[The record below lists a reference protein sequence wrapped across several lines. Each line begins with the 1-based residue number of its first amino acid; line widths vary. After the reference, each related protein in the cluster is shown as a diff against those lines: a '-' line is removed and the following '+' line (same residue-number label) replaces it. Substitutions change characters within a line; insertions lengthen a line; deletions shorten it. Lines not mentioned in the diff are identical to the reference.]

1 MTKQTNGVSQKFV
14 NSFFDRGDGVVEFP
28 NGLVITDD
36 SVMWSGTKYDID
48 SLNID
53 EYPGQLTLDHFDSI
67 GGDYLIGKVEGVH
80 KQGNKVVVDRIRY
93 AVNASENAKRAYE
106 LLKGGFSNAF
116 SIETIGPWADEETN
130 TMYNHK
136 LVGLSQVV
144 MGNNKHAV
152 ANSIKPI
159 THQVGEFETEDK
171 ENCSAVHEVRVKND
185 VEAQVEEGVEVTK
198 SEEVK
203 AETEVAADEALEVL
217 ENDLAAETC
226 NDAEAPAEE
235 AEVKEEVKAE
245 EVEPS
250 TDDDE
255 EVVEKSEEEA
265 EVENSA
271 EEPAEAETEEVA
283 EEEAEKAED
292 EAEEAETET
301 EEEAEEAETEVEN
314 SVEES
319 EEAVADDTDE
329 AAEEE
334 PAADEAEAE
343 EVEAEVEEEA
353 QEETNINNKVEE
365 TEMTKEEISKLINEA
380 IKNFAEAQVAPAAE
394 EPAVEEAEAKED
406 NSYSLEKHAN
416 LIMRALKTKSALDY
430 EALARVNNANLEALK
445 AAGKVSNSM
454 TIEDWGNF
462 VLPPEMYDRL
472 IGKRTDYSA
481 IIEATDWRE
490 TDRLEFA
497 WLTRNGDIEMTNT
510 AMCEARPATNPDRSN
525 LKPITTYGAVRHIE
539 QMEHL
544 GAVTPVCSAATK
556 YLAVDLIADAIA
568 GYRNNYD
575 KKKAELVIAKLQEAV
590 NISDNKVAFDNEAT
604 YDNKLKTFIDTLA
617 KLSDATST
625 GTFVFTEKTLL
636 KIMEYVTPRE
646 SALGDRAF
654 DAGKDG
660 IKRVFGTPYI
670 VVPNSL
676 MPSLE
681 DDAANNPVISYIP
694 VDAAS
699 TAPQN
704 IEITS
709 TVFYGDLSLF
719 TGYTSGGLQ
728 FDMTEYAAYEDANGV
743 VRSAYQR
750 DEIVLRGY
758 FYRGGAYR
766 YPQAMAAITNEA
778 ISE

>member
-1 MTKQTNGVSQKFV
+1 MTKQTNTVSGKFV

-36 SVMWSGTKYDID
+36 SVMWSGTKYDIE
-48 SLNID
+48 SLDID
-53 EYPGQLTLDHFDSI
+53 QYPGQLTLDHFDSI

-93 AVNASENAKRAYE
+93 AINASENAKRAYE

-116 SIETIGPWADEETN
+116 SIETIGPWADDETN
-130 TMYNHK
+130 TMFNHK

-152 ANSIKPI
+152 ANSISSIKH
-159 THQVGEFETEDK
+159 TNEAGEEEDSG
-171 ENCSAVHEVRVKND
+171 ECTAVHEVRVECE
-185 VEAQVEEGVEVTK
+185 VEPQVEEGDKVTTPAEAKAKTEVE
-198 SEEVK
+198 
-203 AETEVAADEALEVL
+203 ETEVLETLDFEL
-217 ENDLAAETC
+217 EGETC
-226 NDAEAPAEE
+226 NEAEQAE
-235 AEVKEEVKAE
+235 EVKEEE
-245 EVEPS
+245 TETEPS
-250 TDDDE
+250 TDDDKK
-255 EVVEKSEEEA
+255 VVEESEEET
-265 EVENSA
+265 EVENSVEEST
-271 EEPAEAETEEVA
+271 EEPAEET
-283 EEEAEKAED
+283 
-292 EAEEAETET
+292 AEEAETET
-301 EEEAEEAETEVEN
+301 ETETEEKVEEEAPAETETETEVEN
-314 SVEES
+314 EVAES

-329 AAEEE
+329 ATEEE
-334 PAADEAEAE
+334 PAEKK
-343 EVEAEVEEEA
+343 EEA

-380 IKNFAEAQVAPAAE
+380 IKNFADTQAAAPVTEEPEVKEAE
-394 EPAVEEAEAKED
+394 ETKEEQA
-406 NSYSLEKHAN
+406 YSLEKHAN
-416 LIMRALKTKSALDY
+416 LILRALKTKSALDY
-430 EALARVNNANLEALK
+430 QELARVNNANLEALK

-481 IIEATDWRE
+481 ILEATEWRE

-497 WLTRNGDIEMTNT
+497 WLTRNGDIEMQNT
-510 AMCEARPATNPDRSN
+510 SMCEARPATNPDTSN
-525 LKPITTYGAVRHIE
+525 LKPITTYGATRHIE

-575 KKKAELVIAKLQEAV
+575 KKRAELVIAKLQEAV
-590 NISDNKVAFDNEAT
+590 NLSDNKVAFDSSAT

-681 DDAANNPVISYIP
+681 DDAANNPVISFIP
-694 VDAAS
+694 VDASS
-699 TAPQN
+699 TAPEN

-728 FDMTEYAAYEDANGV
+728 FDMTEYAAYEDASGV

-750 DEIVLRGY
+750 DEIVLRG
-758 FYRGGAYR
+758 FFFRGGAYR
-766 YPQAMAAITNEA
+766 YPAAMAAIVNEA
-778 ISE
+778 VSS

>member
-1 MTKQTNGVSQKFV
+1 MTKQTNDVSGKFV

-36 SVMWSGTKYDID
+36 SVMWSGTKYDIN
-48 SLNID
+48 SLDIN

-67 GGDYLIGKVEGVH
+67 GGDYLIGKVEGVK
-80 KQGNKVVVDRIRY
+80 KQGNRITVDRIRY
-93 AVNASENAKRAYE
+93 AINASENAKRAYE

-116 SIETIGPWADEETN
+116 SIETIGPWADEETG

-152 ANSIKPI
+152 ANSISSIKR
-159 THQVGEFETEDK
+159 TNDKGEEVEGDECT
-171 ENCSAVHEVRVKND
+171 AVHEVRVECG

-198 SEEVK
+198 PEEAK
-203 AETEVAADEALEVL
+203 AETEVEATEVLEVL

-226 NDAEAPAEE
+226 NEAEAPAEAPAEEVEAPAEE
-235 AEVKEEVKAE
+235 AEET
-245 EVEPS
+245 EPS

-255 EVVEKSEEEA
+255 EVVEESEEEA
-265 EVENSA
+265 EPAEKPAEEAEA
-271 EEPAEAETEEVA
+271 EEPAE
-283 EEEAEKAED
+283 EEAEA
-292 EAEEAETET
+292 
-301 EEEAEEAETEVEN
+301 EEAEEAEVVEVEN
-314 SVEES
+314 DAEPEAPAEAEEAEEEVTEP

-329 AAEEE
+329 ATEEE
-334 PAADEAEAE
+334 PAEE
-343 EVEAEVEEEA
+343 EV
-353 QEETNINNKVEE
+353 QEEKTNNKVEE
-365 TEMTKEEISKLINEA
+365 IEMTKEEISKLINEA
-380 IKNFAEAQVAPAAE
+380 IKNFADAQVAPAAE
-394 EPAVEEAEAKED
+394 EPAVEEAPAEEVD
-406 NSYSLEKHAN
+406 NKYSLEKHAN

-430 EALARVNNANLEALK
+430 EALARVNNANLDALK

-481 IIEATDWRE
+481 ILDATDWRE

-510 AMCEARPATNPDRSN
+510 AMCEARPAVNPDTSN

-575 KKKAELVIAKLQEAV
+575 KKRAELVIAKLQEAV
-590 NISDNKVAFDNEAT
+590 NIAGNKVEFDSSAT

>member
-1 MTKQTNGVSQKFV
+1 MTKQTNSVSGKFV

-36 SVMWSGTKYDID
+36 SVMWSGTKYDIE
-48 SLNID
+48 SLDID
-53 EYPGQLTLDHFDSI
+53 QYPGQLTLDHFDSI

-93 AVNASENAKRAYE
+93 AINASENAKRAYE

-116 SIETIGPWADEETN
+116 SIETIGPWADDETN
-130 TMYNHK
+130 TMFNHK

-152 ANSIKPI
+152 ANSISSVKH
-159 THQVGEFETEDK
+159 TNEAGEEEDSG
-171 ENCSAVHEVRVKND
+171 ECTAVHEVRVECD
-185 VEAQVEEGVEVTK
+185 VEPQVEEGAKVTTPAEAEAKTEVE
-198 SEEVK
+198 
-203 AETEVAADEALEVL
+203 ETEVLETLDSEL
-217 ENDLAAETC
+217 EGETC
-226 NDAEAPAEE
+226 NDAEQAE
-235 AEVKEEVKAE
+235 EVKEEE
-245 EVEPS
+245 IETEPS
-250 TDDDE
+250 TDDDKK
-255 EVVEKSEEEA
+255 VVEESEEEVT

-271 EEPAEAETEEVA
+271 EETEAEETTEEAETKTAEAEEV
-283 EEEAEKAED
+283 ET
-292 EAEEAETET
+292 EAETET
-301 EEEAEEAETEVEN
+301 EEKAEETEEVAEAETEVEN
-314 SVEES
+314 EVTES

-329 AAEEE
+329 ATEEE
-334 PAADEAEAE
+334 PA
-343 EVEAEVEEEA
+343 EEEA

-380 IKNFAEAQVAPAAE
+380 IKNFADTQAAPVTE
-394 EPAVEEAEAKED
+394 EPEVKEAEEAKEEQA
-406 NSYSLEKHAN
+406 YSLEKHAN
-416 LIMRALKTKSALDY
+416 LILRALKTKSALDY
-430 EALARVNNANLEALK
+430 QELARVNNANLEALK

-481 IIEATDWRE
+481 ILDATEWRE

-497 WLTRNGDIEMTNT
+497 WLTRNGDIEMQNT
-510 AMCEARPATNPDRSN
+510 SMCEARPATNPDTSN

-575 KKKAELVIAKLQEAV
+575 KKRAELVIAKLQEAV
-590 NISDNKVAFDNEAT
+590 NISKNKVAFDNDAT

-625 GTFVFTEKTLL
+625 GTFIFTEKTLL

-694 VDAAS
+694 VDASS
-699 TAPQN
+699 TAPEN

-750 DEIVLRGY
+750 DEIVLRG
-758 FYRGGAYR
+758 FFFRGAAYR
-766 YPQAMAAITNEA
+766 YPAAMAAIVNEPV
-778 ISE
+778 SS

>member
-1 MTKQTNGVSQKFV
+1 MTKKANEVSGKFV
-14 NSFFDRGDGVVEFP
+14 NSFFDRGDGIVEFP

-36 SVMWSGTKYDID
+36 SVMWSGTKYDIE

-93 AVNASENAKRAYE
+93 AINASENAKRAYE

-116 SIETIGPWADEETN
+116 SIETIGPWADDETN

-152 ANSIKPI
+152 ANSISTIKR
-159 THQVGEFETEDK
+159 TNDAGEEEDSGECTAK
-171 ENCSAVHEVRVKND
+171 HEVRVECE
-185 VEAQVEEGVEVTK
+185 VETQVEEGAKVTTPAAK
-198 SEEVK
+198 AE
-203 AETEVAADEALEVL
+203 AETEVEALEVL
-217 ENDLAAETC
+217 ESEKKTEVDNEVETP
-226 NDAEAPAEE
+226 E
-235 AEVKEEVKAE
+235 KAE
-245 EVEPS
+245 ENTETEPS
-250 TDDDE
+250 TDDDK
-255 EVVEKSEEEA
+255 EVVEKSEEEVA
-265 EVENSA
+265 EVENST
-271 EEPAEAETEEVA
+271 EETETEETA
-283 EEEAEKAED
+283 EEVKT
-292 EAEEAETET
+292 EEAETET
-301 EEEAEEAETEVEN
+301 EAETKEEDTETEVEN
-314 SVEES
+314 EVTEP

-329 AAEEE
+329 ATEEESAAEET
-334 PAADEAEAE
+334 
-343 EVEAEVEEEA
+343 

-380 IKNFAEAQVAPAAE
+380 IKNFAEAQVTPEVE
-394 EPAVEEAEAKED
+394 EPKVEEAKEEETD

-416 LIMRALKTKSALDY
+416 LILRALKTKSALDY
-430 EALARVNNANLEALK
+430 EKLARMNNANLEALK

-462 VLPPEMYDRL
+462 VLPPEMYTKL
-472 IGKRTDYSA
+472 IGQRTDYSA
-481 IIEATDWRE
+481 ILEATEWRE

-497 WLTRNGDIEMTNT
+497 WLTRNGDIEMQNT
-510 AMCEARPATNPDRSN
+510 AMCEARPATNPDTSN
-525 LKPITTYGAVRHIE
+525 LKPITTYGATRHIE

-575 KKKAELVIAKLQEAV
+575 KKRAELVIAKLQEAV
-590 NISDNKVAFDNEAT
+590 NISENKVAFDKSAT
-604 YDNKLKTFIDTLA
+604 YDDKLKTFIDTLA

-681 DDAANNPVISYIP
+681 DDASKNPIISYIP
-694 VDAAS
+694 VDASS
-699 TAPQN
+699 TAPEN

-750 DEIVLRGY
+750 DEIVLRG
-758 FYRGGAYR
+758 FFFRGAAYR
-766 YPQAMAAITNEA
+766 YPAAMAAITNEA
-778 ISE
+778 ISS

>member
-1 MTKQTNGVSQKFV
+1 MTKQTNDVSGKFV

-36 SVMWSGTKYDID
+36 SVMWSGTKYDIN
-48 SLNID
+48 SLDIN

-67 GGDYLIGKVEGVH
+67 GGDYLIGKVEGVK
-80 KQGNKVVVDRIRY
+80 KQGNRITVDRIRY
-93 AVNASENAKRAYE
+93 AINASENAKRAYE

-116 SIETIGPWADEETN
+116 SIETIGPWADEETG

-152 ANSIKPI
+152 ANSISSIKR
-159 THQVGEFETEDK
+159 TNDKGEEVESDECT
-171 ENCSAVHEVRVKND
+171 AVHEVRVECG

-198 SEEVK
+198 PEEAK
-203 AETEVAADEALEVL
+203 AETEVEATEVLEVL

-226 NDAEAPAEE
+226 NEVEAPAEEVEAPAEE
-235 AEVKEEVKAE
+235 AEET
-245 EVEPS
+245 EPS

-255 EVVEKSEEEA
+255 EVVEESEEEA
-265 EVENSA
+265 EPA
-271 EEPAEAETEEVA
+271 EEP
-283 EEEAEKAED
+283 
-292 EAEEAETET
+292 AEEAETE
-301 EEEAEEAETEVEN
+301 EPAEEEAEAEEAEEAEVVEVEN
-314 SVEES
+314 DAEPEAPAEA
-319 EEAVADDTDE
+319 EEAEEEVTEPEEVVADDTDE
-329 AAEEE
+329 ATEEE
-334 PAADEAEAE
+334 PAEE
-343 EVEAEVEEEA
+343 EV
-353 QEETNINNKVEE
+353 QEEKTNNKVEE
-365 TEMTKEEISKLINEA
+365 IEMTKEEISKLINEA
-380 IKNFAEAQVAPAAE
+380 IKNFADAQVAPAAE
-394 EPAVEEAEAKED
+394 EPAVEEAPAEEVD
-406 NSYSLEKHAN
+406 NKYSLEKHAN

-430 EALARVNNANLEALK
+430 EALARVNNANLDALK

-481 IIEATDWRE
+481 ILDATDWRE

-510 AMCEARPATNPDRSN
+510 AMCEARPAVNPDTSN

-575 KKKAELVIAKLQEAV
+575 KKRAELVIAKLQEAV
-590 NISDNKVAFDNEAT
+590 NIAGNKVEFDSSAT

>member
-1 MTKQTNGVSQKFV
+1 MTKQTNTVSGKFV

-36 SVMWSGTKYDID
+36 SVMWSGTKYDIE
-48 SLNID
+48 SLDID
-53 EYPGQLTLDHFDSI
+53 QYPGQLTLDHFDSI

-93 AVNASENAKRAYE
+93 AINASENAKRAYE

-116 SIETIGPWADEETN
+116 SIETIGPWADDETN
-130 TMYNHK
+130 TMFNHK

-152 ANSIKPI
+152 ANSISSIKH
-159 THQVGEFETEDK
+159 TNEAGEEEDSG
-171 ENCSAVHEVRVKND
+171 ECTAVHEVRVECE
-185 VEAQVEEGVEVTK
+185 VEPQVEEGDKVTTPAEAEAKTEVE
-198 SEEVK
+198 
-203 AETEVAADEALEVL
+203 ETEVLETLDSEL
-217 ENDLAAETC
+217 EGETC
-226 NDAEAPAEE
+226 NEAEQAE
-235 AEVKEEVKAE
+235 EVKEEETEA
-245 EVEPS
+245 EPS

-255 EVVEKSEEEA
+255 KVVEESEEET

-271 EEPAEAETEEVA
+271 EESTEEPAEET
-283 EEEAEKAED
+283 
-292 EAEEAETET
+292 AEEAETET
-301 EEEAEEAETEVEN
+301 ETETKEEVEGEAPAETETETEVEN
-314 SVEES
+314 EVAES

-329 AAEEE
+329 ATEEE
-334 PAADEAEAE
+334 PAE
-343 EVEAEVEEEA
+343 EKEEA

-380 IKNFAEAQVAPAAE
+380 IKNFADTQAAAPVTE
-394 EPAVEEAEAKED
+394 EPEVKEAEEAKEEQA
-406 NSYSLEKHAN
+406 YSLEKHAN
-416 LIMRALKTKSALDY
+416 LILRALKTKSALDY
-430 EALARVNNANLEALK
+430 QELARVNNANLEALK

-481 IIEATDWRE
+481 ILEATEWRE

-497 WLTRNGDIEMTNT
+497 WLTRNGDIEMQNT
-510 AMCEARPATNPDRSN
+510 SMCEARPATNPDTSN
-525 LKPITTYGAVRHIE
+525 LKPITTYGATRHIE

-575 KKKAELVIAKLQEAV
+575 KKRAELVIAKLQEAV
-590 NISDNKVAFDNEAT
+590 NLSDNKVAFDSSAT

-681 DDAANNPVISYIP
+681 DDAANNPVISFIP
-694 VDAAS
+694 VDASS
-699 TAPQN
+699 TAPEN

-728 FDMTEYAAYEDANGV
+728 FDMTEYAAYEDASGV

-750 DEIVLRGY
+750 DEIVLRG
-758 FYRGGAYR
+758 FFFRGGAYR
-766 YPQAMAAITNEA
+766 YPAAMAAIVNEA
-778 ISE
+778 VSS

>member
-1 MTKQTNGVSQKFV
+1 MTKQTNTVSGKFV
-14 NSFFDRGDGVVEFP
+14 NSFFDRGDGIVEFP

-36 SVMWSGTKYDID
+36 SVMWSGTKYDIE
-48 SLNID
+48 SLDIN

-93 AVNASENAKRAYE
+93 AINASENAKRAYE

-152 ANSIKPI
+152 ANSISSVKH
-159 THQVGEFETEDK
+159 TNEAGEEEDSG
-171 ENCSAVHEVRVKND
+171 ECTAIHEVRVECD
-185 VEAQVEEGVEVTK
+185 VEPQVEEGAKVTTPAEAEAKTEVEETEVLETLD
-198 SEEVK
+198 SELEGETCNEAEQTEEVK
-203 AETEVAADEALEVL
+203 EAEAET
-217 ENDLAAETC
+217 
-226 NDAEAPAEE
+226 
-235 AEVKEEVKAE
+235 
-245 EVEPS
+245 EPS
-250 TDDDE
+250 TDDDKE
-255 EVVEKSEEEA
+255 EVVEESEEET

-271 EEPAEAETEEVA
+271 EETAEETIAEAEVVET
-283 EEEAEKAED
+283 
-292 EAEEAETET
+292 EAEEIETEAETVA
-301 EEEAEEAETEVEN
+301 EEEAEEAEAEVE
-314 SVEES
+314 SEETES

-329 AAEEE
+329 ATEEE
-334 PAADEAEAE
+334 PAE
-343 EVEAEVEEEA
+343 EKEEA
-353 QEETNINNKVEE
+353 QEDTNINNKVEE
-365 TEMTKEEISKLINEA
+365 IEMTKEEISKLINEA
-380 IKNFAEAQVAPAAE
+380 IKNFAETQATAPVTE
-394 EPAVEEAEAKED
+394 EPEVKEAEEAKEEQA
-406 NSYSLEKHAN
+406 YSLEKHAN
-416 LIMRALKTKSALDY
+416 LILRALKTKSALDY
-430 EALARVNNANLEALK
+430 QELARVNNANLEALK

-481 IIEATDWRE
+481 ILDATEWRE

-497 WLTRNGDIEMTNT
+497 WLTRNGDIEMQNT
-510 AMCEARPATNPDRSN
+510 SMCEARPATNPDTSN
-525 LKPITTYGAVRHIE
+525 LKPITTYGATRHIE

-575 KKKAELVIAKLQEAV
+575 KKRAELVIAKLQEAV
-590 NISDNKVAFDNEAT
+590 NISKNKVEFDNSAT

-625 GTFVFTEKTLL
+625 GTFIFTEKTLL

-699 TAPQN
+699 TAPEN
-704 IEITS
+704 IEINS

-728 FDMTEYAAYEDANGV
+728 FDMTEYAAYEDASGV

-750 DEIVLRGY
+750 DEIVLRG
-758 FYRGGAYR
+758 FFFRGGAYR
-766 YPQAMAAITNEA
+766 YPAAMAAIVNEPV
-778 ISE
+778 SS

>member
-1 MTKQTNGVSQKFV
+1 MTKQTNDVSNKFV

-36 SVMWSGTKYDID
+36 SVMWSGTKYDIE

-93 AVNASENAKRAYE
+93 AINASENAKRAYE

-159 THQVGEFETEDK
+159 THQTGEYETEDK
-171 ENCSAVHEVRVKND
+171 ETCSAIHEVRVEND

-198 SEEVK
+198 PAEAK
-203 AETEVAADEALEVL
+203 AETEVEATEALEVL

-226 NDAEAPAEE
+226 NEAETPAEE
-235 AEVKEEVKAE
+235 VEEEAKDAE
-245 EVEPS
+245 ETEPS

-265 EVENSA
+265 TEVENSA
-271 EEPAEAETEEVA
+271 EEATEEAKTEEPAEKPAEEAEAEPAEAEKVEN
-283 EEEAEKAED
+283 EAEP
-292 EAEEAETET
+292 EAETET
-301 EEEAEEAETEVEN
+301 KEEAPAETEVEN
-314 SVEES
+314 EATES

-329 AAEEE
+329 ATEEE
-334 PAADEAEAE
+334 PA
-343 EVEAEVEEEA
+343 EEEA

-365 TEMTKEEISKLINEA
+365 IEMTKEEISKLINEA
-380 IKNFAEAQVAPAAE
+380 IKNFADAQVAPAAE
-394 EPAVEEAEAKED
+394 EPAVEEAPAEEVD
-406 NSYSLEKHAN
+406 NKYSLEKHAN

-430 EALARVNNANLEALK
+430 EALARVNNANLDALK

-481 IIEATDWRE
+481 ILEATDWRE

-510 AMCEARPATNPDRSN
+510 AMCEARPATDPDTSN
-525 LKPITTYGAVRHIE
+525 LKPISEYGATRHIE

-544 GAVTPVCSAATK
+544 AAITPVCSAATK

-590 NISDNKVAFDNEAT
+590 NISDNKVAFDATAT
-604 YDNKLKTFIDTLA
+604 YDTKLKTFIDTLA

-694 VDAAS
+694 VDSAS

-728 FDMTEYAAYEDANGV
+728 FDMSEQVAYELPNGT
-743 VRSAYQR
+743 VRSAFQR

-766 YPQAMAAITNEA
+766 YPEAMAAIVNEA
-778 ISE
+778 VSD

>member
-1 MTKQTNGVSQKFV
+1 MTKQTNSVSGKFV

-36 SVMWSGTKYDID
+36 SVMWSGTKYDIE
-48 SLNID
+48 SLDID
-53 EYPGQLTLDHFDSI
+53 QYPGQLTLDHFDSI

-93 AVNASENAKRAYE
+93 AINASENAKRAYE

-116 SIETIGPWADEETN
+116 SIETIGPWADDETN
-130 TMYNHK
+130 TMFNHK

-152 ANSIKPI
+152 ANSISSIKH
-159 THQVGEFETEDK
+159 TNEAGEEEDSG
-171 ENCSAVHEVRVKND
+171 ECTAVHEVRVECE
-185 VEAQVEEGVEVTK
+185 VEPQVEEGDKVTTPAEAEAKTEVE
-198 SEEVK
+198 
-203 AETEVAADEALEVL
+203 ETEVLETLDSEL
-217 ENDLAAETC
+217 EGETC
-226 NDAEAPAEE
+226 NEAEQAE
-235 AEVKEEVKAE
+235 EVKEEETEA
-245 EVEPS
+245 EPS

-255 EVVEKSEEEA
+255 KVVEESEEET

-271 EEPAEAETEEVA
+271 EESTEEPAEET
-283 EEEAEKAED
+283 
-292 EAEEAETET
+292 AEEAETET
-301 EEEAEEAETEVEN
+301 ETETEEEVEEEAPAETETETEVEN
-314 SVEES
+314 EVTES

-329 AAEEE
+329 ATEEE
-334 PAADEAEAE
+334 PAE
-343 EVEAEVEEEA
+343 EKEEA

-380 IKNFAEAQVAPAAE
+380 IKNFADTQAAAPVTE
-394 EPAVEEAEAKED
+394 EPEVKEAEEAKEEQA
-406 NSYSLEKHAN
+406 YSLEKHAN
-416 LIMRALKTKSALDY
+416 LILRALKTKSALDY
-430 EALARVNNANLEALK
+430 QELARVNNANLEALK

-481 IIEATDWRE
+481 ILEATEWRE

-497 WLTRNGDIEMTNT
+497 WLTRNGDIEMQNT
-510 AMCEARPATNPDRSN
+510 AMCEARPATNPDLSN
-525 LKPITTYGAVRHIE
+525 LKPITTYGATRHIE

-575 KKKAELVIAKLQEAV
+575 KKRAELVIAKLQEAV
-590 NISDNKVAFDNEAT
+590 NLSDNKVAFDSSAT
-604 YDNKLKTFIDTLA
+604 ADTKLKTFIDTLA

-681 DDAANNPVISYIP
+681 DDAANNPVISFIP

-699 TAPQN
+699 TAPEN

-750 DEIVLRGY
+750 DEIVLRG
-758 FYRGGAYR
+758 FFFRGGAYR
-766 YPQAMAAITNEA
+766 YPAAMAAIVNEA
-778 ISE
+778 VSS

>member
-1 MTKQTNGVSQKFV
+1 MTKQTNDVSGKFV
-14 NSFFDRGDGVVEFP
+14 NSFFDRGDGIIEFP

-36 SVMWSGTKYDID
+36 SVMWSGTKYDIE
-48 SLNID
+48 SLDIS

-67 GGDYLIGKVEGVH
+67 GGDYLIGKVEGVK
-80 KQGNKVVVDRIRY
+80 KQGNKITVDRIRY
-93 AVNASENAKRAYE
+93 AINASENAKRAYE

-130 TMYNHK
+130 TMHNHK

-159 THQVGEFETEDK
+159 THQAGEFQAEDK
-171 ENCSAVHEVRVKND
+171 ENCSAIHEVRVECE
-185 VEAQVEEGVEVTK
+185 VEPQVEEGVEVTK
-198 SEEVK
+198 PEEAK
-203 AETEVAADEALEVL
+203 AETEVEATEVLEVL

-226 NDAEAPAEE
+226 NEAEAPAEE
-235 AEVKEEVKAE
+235 VAE
-245 EVEPS
+245 ETEEKVETETEPS

-255 EVVEKSEEEA
+255 KVVEESEEEVAEAENSIEEAAEETEAEEIEEAPAEAEEEVEKTEA
-265 EVENSA
+265 EVEN
-271 EEPAEAETEEVA
+271 EVTEP
-283 EEEAEKAED
+283 
-292 EAEEAETET
+292 
-301 EEEAEEAETEVEN
+301 
-314 SVEES
+314 

-329 AAEEE
+329 ATEEE
-334 PAADEAEAE
+334 PAVDEAEAKT
-343 EVEAEVEEEA
+343 EEEA

-380 IKNFAEAQVAPAAE
+380 IKNFAEAQVTPAAE
-394 EPAVEEAEAKED
+394 EPAVEEAPAETED

-481 IIEATDWRE
+481 ILDATDWRE

-497 WLTRNGDIEMTNT
+497 WLTRNGDIEMQNV
-510 AMCEARPATNPDRSN
+510 AACEARPAVNPDTSN

-575 KKKAELVIAKLQEAV
+575 KKRAELVIAKLQEAV
-590 NISDNKVAFDNEAT
+590 NISKNKVEFDNSAT

-617 KLSDATST
+617 KLSDATAT

-728 FDMTEYAAYEDANGV
+728 FDMTEYASYEDAKGV

-758 FYRGGAYR
+758 FWRGAAYR

-778 ISE
+778 ISS

>member
-1 MTKQTNGVSQKFV
+1 MTKQTNAVSEKFV
-14 NSFFDRGDGVVEFP
+14 NSFLDRGDGVVEFP

-36 SVMWSGTKYDID
+36 SVMWSGTKYDIE
-48 SLNID
+48 SLDIN

-67 GGDYLIGKVEGVH
+67 GGDYLIGKAEGVH

-93 AVNASENAKRAYE
+93 AINASENAKRAYE

-116 SIETIGPWADEETN
+116 SIETVGPWADDETH

-152 ANSIKPI
+152 ANSIKPL
-159 THQVGEFETEDK
+159 THQTGEYESDDQ
-171 ENCSAVHEVRVKND
+171 ENCSAIHEVRVECG
-185 VEAQVEEGVEVTK
+185 VETQVEEGVEVTK
-198 SEEVK
+198 PAEAK
-203 AETEVAADEALEVL
+203 AEPEAETTEALEVL

-226 NDAEAPAEE
+226 NEAEKAEEVVEEEAKAEEAEPSTDDGEKVVEESEEKVEEVENSAEPTESEEPAEAPAEE
-235 AEVKEEVKAE
+235 AE
-245 EVEPS
+245 
-250 TDDDE
+250 
-255 EVVEKSEEEA
+255 A
-265 EVENSA
+265 EVET
-271 EEPAEAETEEVA
+271 EPEA
-283 EEEAEKAED
+283 EEEAP
-292 EAEEAETET
+292 AETK
-301 EEEAEEAETEVEN
+301 VEN
-314 SVEES
+314 EVTEP

-329 AAEEE
+329 ATEEE
-334 PAADEAEAE
+334 PA
-343 EVEAEVEEEA
+343 EEEKEV
-353 QEETNINNKVEE
+353 QEETINNNVEE
-365 TEMTKEEISKLINEA
+365 FEMSKEEISKLVNSAVSEA
-380 IKNFAEAQVAPAAE
+380 MKNFVEAQVTPTAE
-394 EPAVEEAEAKED
+394 EPAVEDAPAEAKEEQA
-406 NSYSLEKHAN
+406 YSLEKHAN

-430 EALARVNNANLEALK
+430 EALARINNANLEALK
-445 AAGKVSNSM
+445 KVGKVSNSM

-462 VLPPEMYDRL
+462 VLPPEMYDQL
-472 IGKRTDYSA
+472 VGKRTDYSA
-481 IIEATDWRE
+481 ILEATDWRE
-490 TDRLEFA
+490 TNRLEFA

-510 AMCEARPATNPDRSN
+510 AMCEARPAVNPDRSN
-525 LKPITTYGAVRHIE
+525 LKPISEYGATRHIE

-544 GAVTPVCSAATK
+544 AAITPVCSAATK
-556 YLAVDLIADAIA
+556 YLVVDLVADAIA

-590 NISDNKVAFDNEAT
+590 NISDNKVAFDSSAT
-604 YDNKLKTFIDTLA
+604 YDTKLKTFIDTLA

-694 VDAAS
+694 VDSAS

-728 FDMTEYAAYEDANGV
+728 FDMSEQVAYELPDGS
-743 VRSAYQR
+743 VRSAFQR

-766 YPQAMAAITNEA
+766 YPQAMAAIVNEEV
-778 ISE
+778 SE

>member
-1 MTKQTNGVSQKFV
+1 MTKQTNTVSGKFV

-36 SVMWSGTKYDID
+36 SVMWSGTKYDIE
-48 SLNID
+48 SLDIN

-93 AVNASENAKRAYE
+93 AINASENAKRAYE

-130 TMYNHK
+130 TMFNHK

-152 ANSIKPI
+152 ANSISSHKQI
-159 THQVGEFETEDK
+159 NAEGEEEDSG
-171 ENCSAVHEVRVKND
+171 ECTAVHEVRVECD
-185 VEAQVEEGVEVTK
+185 VEPQVEEGEKVTTPAQA
-198 SEEVK
+198 E
-203 AETEVAADEALEVL
+203 AETEVEATEALETL
-217 ENDLAAETC
+217 DSELKCETC
-226 NDAEAPAEE
+226 NDAEQAE
-235 AEVKEEVKAE
+235 EVKEEVAE
-245 EVEPS
+245 TEPS
-250 TDDDE
+250 TDDDKK
-255 EVVEKSEEEA
+255 VVEESEEET
-265 EVENSA
+265 EVENS
-271 EEPAEAETEEVA
+271 TEETT
-283 EEEAEKAED
+283 EETVEETEAEKAEV
-292 EAEEAETET
+292 AETESETETET
-301 EEEAEEAETEVEN
+301 EEEAETPAETEVEN
-314 SVEES
+314 EVEES

-329 AAEEE
+329 ATEEE
-334 PAADEAEAE
+334 PAK
-343 EVEAEVEEEA
+343 EEEA
-353 QEETNINNKVEE
+353 QEDTNINNKVEE

-380 IKNFAEAQVAPAAE
+380 IKNFADTQATAPVTE
-394 EPAVEEAEAKED
+394 EPEVKEAEEAKEEQA
-406 NSYSLEKHAN
+406 YSLEKHAN
-416 LIMRALKTKSALDY
+416 LILRALKTKSALDY
-430 EALARVNNANLEALK
+430 QELARVNNANLEALK

-481 IIEATDWRE
+481 ILDATEWRE

-497 WLTRNGDIEMTNT
+497 WLTRNGDIEMQNT
-510 AMCEARPATNPDRSN
+510 SMCEARPATNPDLSN
-525 LKPITTYGAVRHIE
+525 LKPITTYGATRHIE

-575 KKKAELVIAKLQEAV
+575 KKRAELVIAKLQEAV
-590 NISDNKVAFDNEAT
+590 NISGNKVAFDNDAT

-681 DDAANNPVISYIP
+681 DDAANNPVISFIP
-694 VDAAS
+694 VDASS
-699 TAPQN
+699 TAPEN

-750 DEIVLRGY
+750 DEIVLRG
-758 FYRGGAYR
+758 FFFRGAAYR
-766 YPQAMAAITNEA
+766 YPAAMAAITNGA
-778 ISE
+778 VSS

>member
-1 MTKQTNGVSQKFV
+1 MTKQTNEVSTKFV

-36 SVMWSGTKYDID
+36 SVMWSGTKYDIETLD
-48 SLNID
+48 IS

-67 GGDYLIGKVEGVH
+67 GGDYLIGKAEGVH
-80 KQGNKVVVDRIRY
+80 KQGNKVVVDRLRY
-93 AVNASENAKRAYE
+93 AINASENAKRAYE
-106 LLKGGFSNAF
+106 LLRGGFSNAF
-116 SIETIGPWADEETN
+116 SIETVGPWADEETH
-130 TMYNHK
+130 TMHNHK

-144 MGNNKHAV
+144 MGNNKHAI
-152 ANSIKPI
+152 ANSITAVKPEQ
-159 THQVGEFETEDK
+159 TGEYESTPTECK
-171 ENCSAVHEVRVKND
+171 AIHEVRVECE
-185 VEAQVEEGVEVTK
+185 VEPQVEEGVEVTTPV
-198 SEEVK
+198 EAQAEP
-203 AETEVAADEALEVL
+203 ETEVTET
-217 ENDLAAETC
+217 AETVEEEVV
-226 NDAEAPAEE
+226 NEAPAEEAAPETEEEPSTDGEENVEESEEATETEEVEEAPAEEAVEIETEEVTEVENEAEPEAPAEE
-235 AEVKEEVKAE
+235 AETE
-245 EVEPS
+245 EVE
-250 TDDDE
+250 
-255 EVVEKSEEEA
+255 
-265 EVENSA
+265 
-271 EEPAEAETEEVA
+271 A
-283 EEEAEKAED
+283 EEEV
-292 EAEEAETET
+292 T
-301 EEEAEEAETEVEN
+301 
-314 SVEES
+314 ES

-329 AAEEE
+329 ATEEE
-334 PAADEAEAE
+334 PA
-343 EVEAEVEEEA
+343 EEEA
-353 QEETNINNKVEE
+353 QDNINVNNEVEE

-380 IKNFAEAQVAPAAE
+380 IKNFADAQAAEPATE
-394 EPAVEEAEAKED
+394 EPAVEEAPAAED

-481 IIEATDWRE
+481 ILEATDWRE

-497 WLTRNGDIEMTNT
+497 WLTRNGDIEMTNV
-510 AMCEARPATNPDRSN
+510 AACEARPATNPDTSN
-525 LKPITTYGAVRHIE
+525 LKPITTYGATRHIE

-575 KKKAELVIAKLQEAV
+575 KKRAELVIAKLQEAV
-590 NISDNKVAFDNEAT
+590 NISDNKVEFDNAAT

-617 KLSDATST
+617 KLSDATAT

-728 FDMTEYAAYEDANGV
+728 FDMTEYAAYEDASGV

-758 FYRGGAYR
+758 FWRGGAYR
-766 YPQAMAAITNEA
+766 YPQAMAAITNEVA
-778 ISE
+778 SES

>member
-1 MTKQTNGVSQKFV
+1 MTKQANEVSKKIV

-36 SVMWSGTKYDID
+36 SVMWSGTKYDIE
-48 SLNID
+48 SLDIN

-93 AVNASENAKRAYE
+93 AINASENAKRAYE
-106 LLKGGFSNAF
+106 LLIGGFSNAF

-159 THQVGEFETEDK
+159 EHQAGEYLTDDK
-171 ENCSAVHEVRVKND
+171 KNCSAIHEVRVECG
-185 VEAQVEEGVEVTK
+185 VETQVEEGVDVTTP
-198 SEEVK
+198 VK
-203 AETEVAADEALEVL
+203 AEAEPEVEATEALEVL

-226 NDAEAPAEE
+226 NEIDAADESEEETEAKETEE
-235 AEVKEEVKAE
+235 T
-245 EVEPS
+245 EPS

-255 EVVEKSEEEA
+255 KVVEESEEEA
-265 EVENSA
+265 TEVENSVEESTEEAEAEETA
-271 EEPAEAETEEVA
+271 EEPAEETEVDN
-283 EEEAEKAED
+283 EAEK
-292 EAEEAETET
+292 EAETET
-301 EEEAEEAETEVEN
+301 EEEAEEAETKVEN
-314 SVEES
+314 EVAEA

-329 AAEEE
+329 A
-334 PAADEAEAE
+334 DEAEPA
-343 EVEAEVEEEA
+343 EEEA
-353 QEETNINNKVEE
+353 QEDTNINNKVEE

-380 IKNFAEAQVAPAAE
+380 IKNFAEAQVTPAAE
-394 EPAVEEAEAKED
+394 EPAVEEAPAEEKEEQA
-406 NSYSLEKHAN
+406 YSLEKHAN

-445 AAGKVSNSM
+445 KAGKVSNSM

-462 VLPPEMYDRL
+462 VLPPEMYDRI

-481 IIEATDWRE
+481 ILDATDWRE

-497 WLTRNGDIEMTNT
+497 WLTRNGDIEMQNT
-510 AMCEARPATNPDRSN
+510 AMCEARPAVNPDLSN
-525 LKPITTYGAVRHIE
+525 LKPITTYGATRHIE

-544 GAVTPVCSAATK
+544 GAVTPVCTAATK

-575 KKKAELVIAKLQEAV
+575 KKRAELVVAKLQEAV
-590 NISDNKVAFDNEAT
+590 NISDNKVEFDDTAT

-694 VDAAS
+694 VDASS

-766 YPQAMAAITNEA
+766 YPQAMAAIVNKTE
-778 ISE
+778 S

>member
-1 MTKQTNGVSQKFV
+1 MTKQTNAVSEKIV

-36 SVMWSGTKYDID
+36 SVMWSGTKYDIE
-48 SLNID
+48 SLDIN

-93 AVNASENAKRAYE
+93 AINASDNARRAYE
-106 LLKGGFSNAF
+106 LLIGGFSNAF
-116 SIETIGPWADEETN
+116 SIETIGPWADEETH
-130 TMYNHK
+130 TMRNHK

-152 ANSIKPI
+152 ANSIKPFN
-159 THQVGEFETEDK
+159 HQPGEDEADSK
-171 ENCSAVHEVRVKND
+171 ECSAVHEVRVESG

-198 SEEVK
+198 TEEAK
-203 AETEVAADEALEVL
+203 AETEVEATEVLEVL
-217 ENDLAAETC
+217 EAERDGEVC
-226 NDAEAPAEE
+226 NDAEKAETPAEE
-235 AEVKEEVKAE
+235 TEDVAEAAE
-245 EVEPS
+245 TEPS
-250 TDDDE
+250 TDDDKE
-255 EVVEKSEEEA
+255 EVVEESEEEVPA
-265 EVENSA
+265 EESEEESEEETEEESEEETPE
-271 EEPAEAETEEVA
+271 EEPAEEEAPAEEVEVENDA
-283 EEEAEKAED
+283 EPEAPA
-292 EAEEAETET
+292 EAEEAEK
-301 EEEAEEAETEVEN
+301 EVT
-314 SVEES
+314 ES

-329 AAEEE
+329 ATEEE
-334 PAADEAEAE
+334 PA
-343 EVEAEVEEEA
+343 EEEA
-353 QEETNINNKVEE
+353 QDNNIKTNNEVEE
-365 TEMTKEEISKLINEA
+365 TEMTKEEISKIINEA
-380 IKNFAEAQVAPAAE
+380 IKNFAEAQAAAPVVE
-394 EPAVEEAEAKED
+394 EPAVEEAKEEEVD

-472 IGKRTDYSA
+472 IGQRTDYSA
-481 IIEATDWRE
+481 ILEATDWRE

-497 WLTRNGDIEMTNT
+497 WLTRNGDIEMQNT
-510 AMCEARPATNPDRSN
+510 AMCEARPAVNPDTSN

-575 KKKAELVIAKLQEAV
+575 KKRAELVIAKLQEAV
-590 NISDNKVAFDNEAT
+590 NISANKVEFDNEAT
-604 YDNKLKTFIDTLA
+604 YDDKLKTFIETLA
-617 KLSDATST
+617 KLSDATAT
-625 GTFVFTEKTLL
+625 GTFIFTEKTLL

-694 VDAAS
+694 VDASS
-699 TAPQN
+699 TAPEN

-750 DEIVLRGY
+750 DEIVLRGF

-766 YPQAMAAITNEA
+766 YPAAMAAITNEA
-778 ISE
+778 ISS